1 MTEHVSPNTPED
13 AGAEAAKDQP
23 RRENPPADG
32 GQEIADTSKM
42 TLRLVELRKGI
53 DAAIE
58 KGDDPDPEDVA
69 ELADIL
75 SELRD
80 NKKQVFLEQDVL
92 RELMPKRKRL
102 SDKALALALGVDTT
116 TLRNWRK
123 TGWYK
128 GSIERVRREWRRKL
142 DILPLSHPLGIG
154 LELEAIINKEDT
166 SDTDRLK
173 AVQMA
178 ATILPG
184 MVPVDMRQEE
194 EEAPDILIG
203 KLKKAI
209 LLKVKEHRERKDQEA
224 EAEQKA
230 QEKDQEAVPDQP

>member
-13 AGAEAAKDQP
+13 TGAEAAKDQP
-23 RRENPPADG
+23 RREDPPADE
-32 GQEIADTSKM
+32 GQGTADTSKM

-75 SELRD
+75 SQLRD
-80 NKKQVFLEQDVL
+80 NKKQVFIEMDVM

-116 TLRNWRK
+116 TLRSWRK
-123 TGWYK
+123 TSWYK

-178 ATILPG
+178 ATLLPS
-184 MVPVDMRQEE
+184 MVPADIRQEE

-203 KLKKAI
+203 KLEKAI
-209 LLKVKEHRERKDQEA
+209 MLKHKEWQERQK
-224 EAEQKA
+224 AEQKA
-230 QEKDQEAVPDQP
+230 QEKDQEAAPEQP